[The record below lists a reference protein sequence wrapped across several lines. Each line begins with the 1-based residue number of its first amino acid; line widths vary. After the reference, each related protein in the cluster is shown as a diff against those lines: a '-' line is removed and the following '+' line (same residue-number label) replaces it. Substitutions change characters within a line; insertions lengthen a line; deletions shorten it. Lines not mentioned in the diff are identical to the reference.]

1 MAIILGYNTLIGFPL
16 VVMAYRS
23 VPGLAVLPL
32 VLSWLAPPL
41 TLWAGLA
48 LWLSLRFGSIFA
60 GIGGIAL
67 WLLQLT
73 LRDSLPPSLYMF
85 SLATTSF
92 EVALRI
98 MAVCM
103 GLTLTLTALAAGTG
117 RSPGR
122 HGGEG

>member
-1 MAIILGYNTLIGFPL
+1 MALFAI
-16 VVMAYRS
+16 
-23 VPGLAVLPL
+23 
-32 VLSWLAPPL
+32 
-41 TLWAGLA
+41 
-48 LWLSLRFGSIFA
+48 RFDFA

-117 RSPGR
+117 RSPPGR